1 MTLMKISKRLAGVS
15 LALGFAAIVAG
26 CHSSKSDSHASL
38 YSEPSMGGTSGYTSY
53 SSSSGQTESSTQAQ
67 STQTTTLEPGQGQQV
82 IPLYEEQIVVGT
94 RQTESGGV
102 RLRKDVTT
110 ETVNQ
115 PVQIRRET
123 IVIDRQ
129 EGSGSSA
136 TSGQTGAQS
145 GQANAQSGSLG
156 TPFEKGEIVIRLHNE
171 EPVVEKRVVPAGRIV
186 VQTRSSTEQT
196 NVQREVRKE
205 KINVEKM
212 GDSQNVIV
220 SEKVGAQ
227 SNEAV
232 GSSSAEQQQIKGSQS
247 SEPTRQ
253 SVEPSRT
260 PVTTDEGQPFPRPQ
274 PDGRETFPY
283 LNKSPERK

>member
-1 MTLMKISKRLAGVS
+1 
-15 LALGFAAIVAG
+15 
-26 CHSSKSDSHASL
+26 
-38 YSEPSMGGTSGYTSY
+38 
-53 SSSSGQTESSTQAQ
+53 
-67 STQTTTLEPGQGQQV
+67 
-82 IPLYEEQIVVGT
+82 LYEEQIVVGT

-129 EGSGSSA
+129 EGSGSGSSA

-220 SEKVGAQ
+220 SEKVGSQ

-232 GSSSAEQQQIKGSQS
+232 GGTSAEQQQIKGSQS

-253 SVEPSRT
+253 SVEPSRV
-260 PVTTDEGQPFPRPQ
+260 PVTTDEGEPFPRPQ
-274 PDGRETFPY
+274 PDGRETFPN